1 MNIFKYNLTKSELLL
16 ELISPTTTTS
26 KPPDSLRWTTIWW
39 VYSLSSVLIYTVA
52 LIWNSYEIKNED
64 EVETDFLLMSLYKK
78 MFVWKKEEE
87 EIHRQKGKPILVA
100 LKFMVRK
107 EIK

>member
-1 MNIFKYNLTKSELLL
+1 
-16 ELISPTTTTS
+16 
-26 KPPDSLRWTTIWW
+26 
-39 VYSLSSVLIYTVA
+39 
-52 LIWNSYEIKNED
+52 
-64 EVETDFLLMSLYKK
+64 